1 MPDGS
6 ILSVSLDT
14 GHTRSYA
21 LRSTQNLDTS
31 WAVRLVRERSVYSV
45 SCEPDGTDEHV
56 LNLRWAVLYCEL
68 QVEVQALL

>member
-1 MPDGS
+1 MRYGVHRTW
-6 ILSVSLDT
+6 ILRGVL
-14 GHTRSYA
+14 
-21 LRSTQNLDTS
+21 
-31 WAVRLVRERSVYSV
+31 AVRLVRERSVYSV